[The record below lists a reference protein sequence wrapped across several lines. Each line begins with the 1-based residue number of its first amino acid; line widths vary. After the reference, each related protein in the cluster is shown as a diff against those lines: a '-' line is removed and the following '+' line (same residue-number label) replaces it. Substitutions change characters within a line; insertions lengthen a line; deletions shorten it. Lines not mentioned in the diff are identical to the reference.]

1 MATVFCLRCIWLVE
15 RGGVYYCGNKACT
28 TYGGGS
34 VDPTF
39 AKYCPYYKERS

>member
-1 MATVFCLRCIWLVE
+1 MANVYCLHCIWLAT
-15 RGGVYYCGNKACT
+15 RGGVYYCGNPSCV

-39 AKYCPYYKERS
+39 GKYCAYFKAR